1 MVMADTNLTKKNRK
15 EMIDFLESI
24 KSNSNDD
31 ETLKMVNKIE
41 NALTE
46 KKFWL
51 VFEEH
56 REEVDDLLQTNIPVL
71 CEDAARRICKDK
83 DLPRNFIIEWD
94 NLQALYLLL
103 KTHKWKINVIYIDPP
118 YNTWARDWKYN
129 NDYVDSNDGYR
140 HSKWL
145 SMMKVRLEL
154 AKQLLNPENSVLIC
168 TIDEKEYLHL
178 WCLLEEM
185 FPEATIQM
193 ISCMINPATVAR
205 KNQFG
210 RTDEYIFYV
219 FIWESWPQKLPLS
232 DEWIS
237 GVKNSTRHWHH
248 WNPLLRTWAWNMRKD
263 APNCFYPVFVSE
275 DGKHFCWA
283 WESLP
288 LDVDRN
294 TVIPPK
300 GQLAIWPMHKDWSE
314 GRRRYSRKWLLEI
327 QQWWFVRLWWL
338 TDRWMAISYLA
349 EWERK
354 KIETWEYVITW
365 RREDGS
371 VIIDDSEY
379 VPKFIPWTQWTISS
393 HDASRNGTNLIQKIL
408 WPWRFDFP
416 KSLYSVY
423 DTLNFVVND
432 NPDATIL
439 DFFAWSGTTRHA
451 VNLLNLINWWNR
463 KCIMVT
469 NNEISF
475 EEENRLTKMWYKK
488 WDDEWEKLWIAR
500 YVTWPRMECAINWV
514 DVKWNML
521 TGNYLVRDNEW
532 NEIPMSDWFKTNLK
546 YFKCDWT
553 PRKPEE
559 YYLSNVL
566 MLHVK
571 EMIELE
577 NAVEIDNVKN
587 VAILNKDDYNKYILN
602 NDIYDKIEN
611 IWVNQKIIFD
621 SDEFSKIRA
630 KNFRYIPTEYFWQ
643 ELKDN
648 AE

>member
-1 MVMADTNLTKKNRK
+1 
-15 EMIDFLESI
+15 
-24 KSNSNDD
+24 
-31 ETLKMVNKIE
+31 
-41 NALTE
+41 
-46 KKFWL
+46 
-51 VFEEH
+51 
-56 REEVDDLLQTNIPVL
+56 
-71 CEDAARRICKDK
+71 
-83 DLPRNFIIEWD
+83 
-94 NLQALYLLL
+94 
-103 KTHKWKINVIYIDPP
+103 
-118 YNTWARDWKYN
+118 
-129 NDYVDSNDGYR
+129 
-140 HSKWL
+140 
-145 SMMKVRLEL
+145 
-154 AKQLLNPENSVLIC
+154 
-168 TIDEKEYLHL
+168 
-178 WCLLEEM
+178 
-185 FPEATIQM
+185 
-193 ISCMINPATVAR
+193 
-205 KNQFG
+205 
-210 RTDEYIFYV
+210 
-219 FIWESWPQKLPLS
+219 
-232 DEWIS
+232 
-237 GVKNSTRHWHH
+237 
-248 WNPLLRTWAWNMRKD
+248 
-263 APNCFYPVFVSE
+263 
-275 DGKHFCWA
+275 
-283 WESLP
+283 
-288 LDVDRN
+288 
-294 TVIPPK
+294 
-300 GQLAIWPMHKDWSE
+300 
-314 GRRRYSRKWLLEI
+314 
-327 QQWWFVRLWWL
+327 
-338 TDRWMAISYLA
+338 MAISYLA

-439 DFFAWSGTTRHA
+439 DFFAWSGTTMHA